1 VQDNHSFSHQGVLRG
16 LHYQCP
22 PFAQGKLVRVVEGIV
37 WDVAVDIRQSS
48 PTFGQWYGLELS
60 ADNAKQLWIP
70 PGFAHGFITLSESA
84 QFLYKTTAFYDQA
97 SEGAIV
103 WNDTDINIVWP
114 KIDCNIIV
122 NEKDSTAN
130 SFKYIVKNKR
140 QLMSNFFVHKL
151 ADVHTTH
158 IGNETRIWQ
167 FCIVFADAK
176 IGSGCNICSHVLIE
190 NDVIVGDNVTVK
202 SGVQLWDGLRV
213 GNNVFIGPNATFT
226 NDKFPRSKQYP
237 NEFLK
242 TIISDGVSI
251 GAGAVILPGITIG
264 ENAMIGAGAVVTK
277 DIPPNTIVVG
287 NPARVIDSI

>member
-1 VQDNHSFSHQGVLRG
+1 MNIIKTPLAGLLVLEPKIFRDARGWFSESFNQQVFNTAVGNNPATNIPYEFVQDNHSFSHQGVLRG

-130 SFKYIVKNKR
+130 SFKYIVKNKK
-140 QLMSNFFVHKL
+140 V
-151 ADVHTTH
+151 AD
-158 IGNETRIWQ
+158 E
-167 FCIVFADAK
+167 
-176 IGSGCNICSHVLIE
+176 
-190 NDVIVGDNVTVK
+190 
-202 SGVQLWDGLRV
+202 
-213 GNNVFIGPNATFT
+213 
-226 NDKFPRSKQYP
+226 
-237 NEFLK
+237 
-242 TIISDGVSI
+242 
-251 GAGAVILPGITIG
+251 
-264 ENAMIGAGAVVTK
+264 
-277 DIPPNTIVVG
+277 
-287 NPARVIDSI
+287 